1 MRRWHMTDGKK
12 TCRPKRHS
20 KITKLFFKDYIIGGK
35 MCKFVERTLKT
46 HFTMALEQQ
55 IQKDIMEAMKAH
67 DESRLNATRGI
78 KSEILLAKTSGA
90 EHELSDA
97 DVLKIIQKLVKQRK
111 ESAELYTQGNRPE
124 LAEKELAELKVME
137 AYLPKALSEEE
148 VRNVLKEVVAE
159 VGATS
164 PKDMGKVMGA
174 ATKKLAGQADGK
186 LISTIVKELLA
197 Q

>member
-1 MRRWHMTDGKK
+1 
-12 TCRPKRHS
+12 
-20 KITKLFFKDYIIGGK
+20 
-35 MCKFVERTLKT
+35 
-46 HFTMALEQQ
+46 MALEQQ

-90 EHELSDA
+90 EHEFSDA

-124 LAEKELAELKVME
+124 LAEKELAEMKVME
-137 AYLPKALSEEE
+137 AYLPKALSEDE
-148 VRNVLKEVVAE
+148 VRNILKEVVAE

>member
-1 MRRWHMTDGKK
+1 
-12 TCRPKRHS
+12 
-20 KITKLFFKDYIIGGK
+20 
-35 MCKFVERTLKT
+35 
-46 HFTMALEQQ
+46 MALEQQ

-90 EHELSDA
+90 EHELSDS

-124 LAEKELAELKVME
+124 LAEKELAEMKVME
-137 AYLPKALSEEE
+137 AYLPKALSEDE
-148 VRNVLKEVVAE
+148 VRNILKEVVAE
-159 VGATS
+159 VGATG

-174 ATKKLAGQADGK
+174 ATKKLAGQADGR